1 MEYRQRRAPC
11 PGRASTPIPT
21 SQLVGVYVSNPDKV
35 GHDAGELAGLVSTF
49 GVAATSDVDAL
60 LALEPDCIVHTA
72 MADDRIF
79 EALQD
84 LERFLAA
91 GINVV
96 SSSPVMLQYP
106 APDDPLAAPVIAAAE
121 KAGVSIF
128 VNGVDPGFANDA
140 LPLVLS
146 GVSERIEE
154 VRCSEVLNY
163 NTYNQPMVLFGI
175 MGFGGAMDE
184 VPFLLTPGVLTMAWG
199 SVVRQI
205 AAGLGVTLTDV
216 TEWYERE
223 AAPEDFEV
231 DAGTI
236 KAGTAAALHFEV
248 RGMVG
253 DRAVVVLEHVTRLR
267 DDLGRHV
274 APARRAG
281 LLPRGDQGRA
291 ELHPRPAAHGH
302 RRRPQHR
309 RAEGNRHA
317 ARQRRAGGDRG
328 TARARHCARPPPRH
342 RPGSRRHLST
352 PCRALT
358 AAITTHG
365 KPARTQFTQ
374 SIACAPSRQPP
385 SGAKRVVCPRTR
397 PSTA

>member
-1 MEYRQRRAPC
+1 MPYRVVQWSTGNV
-11 PGRASTPIPT
+11 GRHSLAGIHAHPDLE
-21 SQLVGVYVSNPDKV
+21 LVGVYVSNPDKV

-60 LALEPDCIVHTA
+60 LALKPDCIVHTA
-72 MADDRIF
+72 MADNRIF

-96 SSSPVMLQYP
+96 SSSPVMLQDP

-163 NTYNQPMVLFGI
+163 ATYNQPMVLFGI
-175 MGFGGAMDE
+175 MGFGGSMDE
-184 VPFLLTPGVLTMAWG
+184 VPFILTPGVLTMAWG

-216 TEWYERE
+216 TEWHERE

-231 DAGTI
+231 DAGTV
-236 KAGTAAALHFEV
+236 KAGTTAAMHFEV

-267 DDLGRHV
+267 DDLG
-274 APARRAG
+274 ATWPQPAGQGCYRVEIKGEPNYTLDLQLMGTDGDHNTAG
-281 LLPRGDQGRA
+281 LKATAMRIVNAVPAVIAAPPGLVTALDLPLITGRG
-291 ELHPRPAAHGH
+291 L
-302 RRRPQHR
+302 
-309 RAEGNRHA
+309 
-317 ARQRRAGGDRG
+317 
-328 TARARHCARPPPRH
+328 
-342 RPGSRRHLST
+342 
-352 PCRALT
+352 
-358 AAITTHG
+358 
-365 KPARTQFTQ
+365 
-374 SIACAPSRQPP
+374 
-385 SGAKRVVCPRTR
+385 VVT
-397 PSTA
+397 